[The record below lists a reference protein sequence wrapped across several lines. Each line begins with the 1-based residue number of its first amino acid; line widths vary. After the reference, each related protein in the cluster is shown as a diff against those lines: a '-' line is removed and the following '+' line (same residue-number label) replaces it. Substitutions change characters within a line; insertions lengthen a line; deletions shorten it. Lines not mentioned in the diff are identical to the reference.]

1 MAPTK
6 EELAAVARVAPAELA
21 ALIERSARE
30 GAAPPLVVD
39 VRDEDFEL
47 KGHVRG
53 AVHLPQENF
62 AADADV
68 DALVQN
74 FAPAFRELVFHCGR
88 SNTRGPTCALRFMA
102 RLDVAQLP
110 DGVDKPRVR
119 VLAGGFAAFADVSA
133 VFVFMEMVWR
143 RLTGV
148 LQEFPELL
156 EGVPEAALSTE

>member
-6 EELAAVARVAPAELA
+6 EELAAVTRVPPAELA
-21 ALIERSARE
+21 ALIERSTRE
-30 GAAPPLVVD
+30 GSAPPLVVD

-62 AADADV
+62 VADADV
-68 DALVQN
+68 DALVET

-88 SNTRGPTCALRFMA
+88 SNTRGPSCALRFMA
-102 RLDVAQLP
+102 RLDAAQLP

-119 VLAGGFAAFADVSA
+119 VLAGGFAAFAEVDA
-133 VFVFMEMVWR
+133 VFIFMGMLWC

-148 LQEFPELL
+148 LWVP
-156 EGVPEAALSTE
+156 GVPGAA